1 MPVFHN
7 EQRIASREIIAMF
20 QKQPMTIL
28 LAQMQSG
35 KTGTYLFTALEMIR
49 QGLVEDV
56 VIICGSSD
64 TSLRSQTISDLK
76 AAKDAYLD
84 EIDPEGNLP
93 RRLTDIYEN
102 LNVFFSQDLG
112 KAPEINEKTLII
124 HDESHMAQSKNNSP
138 FKAFYRKNNLDSAL
152 MGDFKVLKEKGNYIL
167 GVSATPFS
175 EIVVNKKVQKKDWT
189 TEEKTFLKGVN
200 LDLKNFYFMKP
211 GSDYIGVT
219 ELILAGAIKFEA
231 EEIKIEECKH
241 IASVLRKNYAKYEQK
256 YVVIRTHRAEKD
268 KTMMRTIAAQLG
280 YDYKSVFG
288 GENTDL
294 EFLETQPFKAT
305 VVHICGRF
313 RMGQVVYKRNIAM
326 AYEQS
331 QKPNADTILQ
341 GLLGRMCG
349 YQSQGAHTDLDIYVA
364 PSAEEL
370 IRKYHRAW
378 ASGEIDT
385 LSEVTRA
392 MNLGGTKRK
401 NGGVIISG
409 ENKEG
414 EMIDWI
420 KTVPIRFR
428 LSDLKDDG
436 DETIK
441 FTRKHLTLDAITR
454 LIQQRKRD
462 DPTFPDIDKIEETI
476 LNCAGPGK
484 LNLHN
489 SKGDESKSYNS
500 GLHYSTLYE
509 ASESH
514 GGQKI
519 RCNVSP
525 SCPKGSAIWRNP
537 FSILGE
543 IGPNKECFLMGFIP
557 YDPLAHPPEVIE
569 TAKVN
574 PKCNYIPGEVTLE
587 SGLVLE
593 NFNGGQIITFS
604 LETSEDPDLFEKELQ
619 RSICRTL
626 PDHPSY
632 IEGAGRAITSLYDKK
647 SSDDKGIRLEKSHYS
662 EAKINDIFDRIEQ
675 KYNVKL
681 VKKKSRGRQPIDYI
695 KFASISW

>member
-1 MPVFHN
+1 M
-7 EQRIASREIIAMF
+7 
-20 QKQPMTIL
+20 
-28 LAQMQSG
+28 
-35 KTGTYLFTALEMIR
+35 
-49 QGLVEDV
+49 
-56 VIICGSSD
+56 
-64 TSLRSQTISDLK
+64 
-76 AAKDAYLD
+76 
-84 EIDPEGNLP
+84 
-93 RRLTDIYEN
+93 
-102 LNVFFSQDLG
+102 
-112 KAPEINEKTLII
+112 
-124 HDESHMAQSKNNSP
+124 
-138 FKAFYRKNNLDSAL
+138 
-152 MGDFKVLKEKGNYIL
+152 
-167 GVSATPFS
+167 
-175 EIVVNKKVQKKDWT
+175 
-189 TEEKTFLKGVN
+189 
-200 LDLKNFYFMKP
+200 
-211 GSDYIGVT
+211 
-219 ELILAGAIKFEA
+219 
-231 EEIKIEECKH
+231 
-241 IASVLRKNYAKYEQK
+241 
-256 YVVIRTHRAEKD
+256 
-268 KTMMRTIAAQLG
+268 
-280 YDYKSVFG
+280 
-288 GENTDL
+288 
-294 EFLETQPFKAT
+294 
-305 VVHICGRF
+305 
-313 RMGQVVYKRNIAM
+313 
-326 AYEQS
+326 
-331 QKPNADTILQ
+331 
-341 GLLGRMCG
+341 
-349 YQSQGAHTDLDIYVA
+349 
-364 PSAEEL
+364 
-370 IRKYHRAW
+370 
-378 ASGEIDT
+378 
-385 LSEVTRA
+385 
-392 MNLGGTKRK
+392 
-401 NGGVIISG
+401 
-409 ENKEG
+409 
-414 EMIDWI
+414 
-420 KTVPIRFR
+420 
-428 LSDLKDDG
+428 
-436 DETIK
+436 
-441 FTRKHLTLDAITR
+441 TLDVITR

-619 RSICRTL
+619 GSICRTL

-662 EAKINDIFDRIEQ
+662 EAKVNDIFDRIEQ